1 MEWDN
6 GATIGF
12 NAGGEFYA
20 NNAPS
25 TAAVACLNVPDS
37 VWSNVIFLLSADNPE
52 SPSPCKNTAIHLAI
66 PTEL

>member
-20 NNAPS
+20 NNDPS

-37 VWSNVIFLLSADNPE
+37 DWSNVIFLLSAANPE
-52 SPSPCKNTAIHLAI
+52 SPSPCKNTAIHLAT